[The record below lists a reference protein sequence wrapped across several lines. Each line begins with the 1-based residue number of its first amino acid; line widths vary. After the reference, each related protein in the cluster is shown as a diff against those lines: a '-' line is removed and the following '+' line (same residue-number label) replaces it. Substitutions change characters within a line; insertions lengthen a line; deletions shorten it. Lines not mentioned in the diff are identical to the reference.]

1 MKEATSGNS
10 VPVQTYVWPIANQA
24 IGAGAAFQ
32 PAALVVNGA
41 TVGNGLVVVSAR
53 AALPATAAGG
63 APTVEGF
70 INAAN
75 AVTLRISN
83 QSAAALVATAADI
96 TFDVMVMPLRP

>member
-1 MKEATSGNS
+1 MKEATSGNAL
-10 VPVQTYVWPIANQA
+10 PVQTYTWPIANQA

-32 PAALVVNGA
+32 PAALVVGA

-63 APTVEGF
+63 APTVEAW
-70 INAAN
+70 ISAAN

-96 TFDVMVMPLRP
+96 IFDVMVMPLRP